1 MDTSLGHPVDNVGQ
15 LLSRGVA
22 EALYLESMKPA
33 PCRTSQT
40 ESIAHEGNLE
50 TIKHNEP
57 SILENIDNV
66 KLMDVVEKRVSVRR
80 FARMDTPRAVLTAI
94 LWVAYEADIAQWPQ
108 EHLQRRALEFFLLEN
123 TKDGQ
128 KTLYEYQ
135 HSDGSLNHIKAIPRS
150 STLPS
155 LYVDP
160 CFQDAPSAIWIVGN
174 LAEAIGAHGSY
185 GHRQLLFRSG
195 AAANR
200 LWLTAISLGIAG
212 TISGGLLPRSA
223 RQLLDFD
230 GWRRLALCAFLAG
243 APASDVHPEK

>member
-1 MDTSLGHPVDNVGQ
+1 MDTSIGRPVDTMSQ
-15 LLSRGVA
+15 LSSRGLA
-22 EALYLESMKPA
+22 EALYLESMKTASRRIP
-33 PCRTSQT
+33 QT

-50 TIKHNEP
+50 TMKHNEP
-57 SILENIDNV
+57 SILENACNLE
-66 KLMDVVEKRVSVRR
+66 LMDVLMKRVSVRR
-80 FARMDTPRAVLTAI
+80 FAREDTSQAI
-94 LWVAYEADIAQWPQ
+94 LTTFLRVAYEADIAEWPQ
-108 EHLQRRALEFFLLEN
+108 EHLQRRALQFFLLEN

-128 KTLYEYQ
+128 KALYEY
-135 HSDGSLNHIKAIPRS
+135 HHTDGSLNLIKAISRS

-155 LYVDP
+155 LYVDT
-160 CFQDAPSAIWIVGN
+160 CFQDAPTAIWIVGN

-212 TISGGLLPRSA
+212 TISAGLLPRSA
-223 RQLLDFD
+223 RQVLNFD

-243 APASDVHPEK
+243 VPANG